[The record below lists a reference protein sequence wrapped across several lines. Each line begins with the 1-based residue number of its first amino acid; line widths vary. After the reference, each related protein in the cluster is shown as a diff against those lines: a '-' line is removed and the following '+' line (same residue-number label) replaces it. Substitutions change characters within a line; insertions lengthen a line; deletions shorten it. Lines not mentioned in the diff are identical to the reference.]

1 MIVRMYIARNS
12 ALLSCPEQGGY
23 FTCSSVF
30 LMTANTPSTAEMVPK
45 APGSS
50 FNQLLG
56 MKGASAETVHLA
68 DCMSG
73 I

>member
-1 MIVRMYIARNS
+1 MIARIYIALNS
-12 ALLSCPEQGGY
+12 TLLSCPEQGDY
-23 FTCSSVF
+23 FICSSVF
-30 LMTANTPSTAEMVPK
+30 LTANTPSIADMVPK

-68 DCMSG
+68 DCMNG